1 MQSKTEL
8 FLDFILNSTLYSQF
22 KDLLEPFHRYL
33 VQQEWLNLM
42 ETPKNCTEWYSLD
55 LVREAQEREN
65 KTYITYVYEDSCIVW
80 FSLWYSWRLKERSID
95 YKDYMYTEVLELFIR
110 EESRK
115 KWYWNLL
122 LSEVEKVSKENWV
135 QKMFLDVLTN
145 NPAIDFYNKKE
156 YKSWEQVLVK
166 DL

>member
-1 MQSKTEL
+1 
-8 FLDFILNSTLYSQF
+8 
-22 KDLLEPFHRYL
+22 
-33 VQQEWLNLM
+33 
-42 ETPKNCTEWYSLD
+42 
-55 LVREAQEREN
+55 
-65 KTYITYVYEDSCIVW
+65 
-80 FSLWYSWRLKERSID
+80 
-95 YKDYMYTEVLELFIR
+95 MYTEVLELFIR